1 MQSSLMR
8 RRMGQ
13 RAAYESLMRKK
24 NMIMNTAALEDSG
37 DEETPGWVYRRMG
50 QSVAYES
57 LMRKKNMILNTA
69 DIEDSGDSWVSI

>member
-1 MQSSLMR
+1 MR

-37 DEETPGWVYRRMG
+37 DEETPGLVFSFGYLL
-50 QSVAYES
+50 QVF
-57 LMRKKNMILNTA
+57 
-69 DIEDSGDSWVSI
+69 DGDPMEGKTITGHYMWPAS